1 MFKKN
6 LLLLLLIFPFAIVY
20 GQQQKNKE
28 TIAIIDILSKQ
39 EAAWNNGN
47 LDSFMLYYW
56 HSPALRFVSKNGV
69 RKGWQA
75 VYDSYKKN
83 YSDKDEM
90 GKLGFEIKSIDLIDK
105 ENAMVVGSWKV
116 ENKSGSPAGYFSL
129 WFKKI
134 GGEWFIIMD
143 HTS

>member
-6 LLLLLLIFPFAIVY
+6 LFLLLLLFPMAVAY
-20 GQQQKNKE
+20 GQKKNHQE
-28 TIAIIDILSKQ
+28 FLAINAILSKQ

-56 HSPALRFVSKNGV
+56 HSPELRFVSKNGV

-83 YSDKDEM
+83 YSDKGEM
-90 GKLGFEIKSIDLIDK
+90 GKLSFDIKNIDLIDK

-116 ENKSGSPAGYFSL
+116 ENKSGTPNGYFSL

-134 GGEWFIIMD
+134 DGQWLIIMD